1 MKNFLLTPAM
11 KRELNVRLRDAINMH
26 DSLTA
31 EDYYKMIGKLTAM
44 REGVID
50 YEPMDYEVQFVSREE
65 IPGEQQYT
73 VYFYGDIR
81 NERAIKAL
89 LARSF
94 NLVHNPNT
102 LKKDCHTDSMP
113 EMRKWKV
120 ENVSNQAV
128 SEIFHA
134 NRALF
139 YKFDVILIEVGKKRE
154 KKAKTENDAPKRKYT
169 KKAKNEKQEAP
180 KQEQPK
186 TEETATPVQ
195 EEEIEQLPLLIG
207 ASTSNKNH
215 YHHDPLFDN
224 DMTCDEMFSGNP
236 YYDPYSDYK
245 FNY

>member
-1 MKNFLLTPAM
+1 MKNYLLTPAM

-31 EDYYKMIGKLTAM
+31 EDYYKLVGKLTAM
-44 REGVID
+44 REGIID
-50 YEPMDYEVQFVSREE
+50 YEPMTYDVKFVSREE
-65 IPGEQQYT
+65 IADETTYT

-102 LKKDCHTDSMP
+102 LKKGIDITSMP

-134 NRALF
+134 NKVLF
-139 YKFDVILIEVGKKRE
+139 YKFDLILNEVGKKRE
-154 KKAKTENDAPKRKYT
+154 KKAKAEEENARPKRKYT
-169 KKAKNEKQEAP
+169 KKAKEAP
-180 KQEQPK
+180 KQEQQT
-186 TEETATPVQ
+186 TEETTPPVQ
-195 EEEIEQLPLLIG
+195 EEKFELPLLIG
-207 ASTSNKNH
+207 ASTSNKNY

-224 DMTCDEMFSGNP
+224 DMTCDEQFLGNP
-236 YYDPYSDYK
+236 YYNPYSDYK